1 MSECVHIEFD
11 IESGAHSELLA
22 WAERLRTTPEV
33 LAARALAAWLVE
45 MDENPTSDDG
55 LKPAS

>member
-11 IESGAHSELLA
+11 IECGAHSELLA
-22 WAERLRTTPEV
+22 WAERLRTAPEV